1 MAAPEARLTVRAIN
15 PLLSGLRAIG
25 HDSGPLLEAA
35 GIDAGQLRDPDV
47 RVPMRAVL
55 RLIDGAV
62 AETGDDNLGLH
73 LAEHADLG
81 SGDVHF
87 YAMLASRTLGD
98 AYGRLCRYQRLIHD
112 TSRIELESEPGR
124 AMLRHVMT
132 GHRAAPRHSAE
143 FLLAVWVRAGR
154 VITGIDWTPLDVH
167 FIHAAPANVR
177 DHTAF
182 FRCPVHFGMPDNALI
197 LPESLLDTPCVRA
210 DESLIAVLDRYAA
223 DRIDPEPVTDDIV
236 DRVRSTLADELKGG
250 EPTATQLAAR
260 LKMSVRTLSRS
271 LAAAGTSYREVLD
284 SLRREQSLRHLA
296 GNRFSISEIAFLLGF
311 VELSSF
317 HRAFKRWTGETP
329 AEFRRRARHSS

>member
-1 MAAPEARLTVRAIN
+1 MEPRLTVRAIN
-15 PLLSGLRAIG
+15 PLLSGLRALG
-25 HDSGPLLEAA
+25 HDPSALLDAA
-35 GIDAGQLRDPDV
+35 GIDPRELSDPDV

-55 RLIDGAV
+55 RLLEGAV
-62 AETGDDNLGLH
+62 AQTGDDNLGLH

-98 AYGRLCRYQRLIHD
+98 AYARLCRYQQLIHD
-112 TSRIELESEPGR
+112 TSRVELEAESGR
-124 AMLRHVMT
+124 VMLRHVMA
-132 GHRAAPRHSAE
+132 GHLAAPRHSSE

-167 FIHAAPANVR
+167 FMHAAPANVR
-177 DHTAF
+177 EHTEF
-182 FRCPVHFGMPDNALI
+182 FRSRIHFGMPDNALI
-197 LPESLLDTPCVRA
+197 LPASLLDTPCVRA

-223 DRIDPEPVTDDIV
+223 DRIEAEPVSDGIV

-271 LAAAGTSYREVLD
+271 LAAAGTSYRQVLD
-284 SLRREQSLRHLA
+284 GLRRELSLRHLA

-329 AEFRRRARHSS
+329 AEFRKRSRPSR

>member
-1 MAAPEARLTVRAIN
+1 MAAAEPRLTVRAIN
-15 PLLSGLRAIG
+15 PLLAGLRALG
-25 HDSGPLLEAA
+25 HDPGPLLDAA
-35 GIDAGQLRDPDV
+35 GIDASQLGDPDV

-62 AETGDDNLGLH
+62 TETGDDNLGLH

-98 AYGRLCRYQRLIHD
+98 AYNRLCRYQRLIHD

-132 GHRAAPRHSAE
+132 GRQAAPRHSAE

-167 FIHAAPANVR
+167 FMHAAPSNVR
-177 DHTAF
+177 DHSAF
-182 FRCPVHFGMPDNALI
+182 FRCPLHFGMPDNALI

-223 DRIDPEPVTDDIV
+223 DRIDPEPLTDDIV

-250 EPTATQLAAR
+250 EPAARQLAAR
-260 LKMSVRTLSRS
+260 LKMGVRTLSRA
-271 LAAAGTSYREVLD
+271 LAAAGTSYRQVLD
-284 SLRREQSLRHLA
+284 GLRREQALRHLA

-317 HRAFKRWTGETP
+317 NRAFKRWTGEMP
-329 AEFRRRARHSS
+329 ADFRRRTRHA